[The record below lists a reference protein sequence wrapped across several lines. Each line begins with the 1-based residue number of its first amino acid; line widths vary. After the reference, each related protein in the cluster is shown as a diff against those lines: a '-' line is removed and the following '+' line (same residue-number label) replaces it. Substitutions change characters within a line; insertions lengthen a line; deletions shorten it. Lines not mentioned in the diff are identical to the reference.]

1 MSDDRP
7 AQADAPTFDSMA
19 LTEPVRRALDEL
31 GFTTPTAVQRAAFEP
46 AAAGHDMIVQSRT
59 GTGKTL
65 AFGLPLVDRL
75 VQEGRGLSALILAP
89 TRELA
94 LQSQRAIE
102 GISKYKRLSTV
113 AVYGGAPMERQ
124 IQQLKQGAEIVSGTP
139 GRVLDHIRR
148 GTLDASSISVLV
160 LDEADEMFSMGFA
173 KELNAIMDA
182 LPNDRQFLCFS
193 ATIDDNVQRMA
204 ERRMHQPQ
212 FITLSSDQVGAAE
225 ISHYFYMVLGDKLS
239 ALTRVIEV
247 EDPESAIIFCNT
259 KSDTETVARHLS
271 AAGFNADWLNGD
283 LPQRDREQIMK
294 RTREG
299 QLRFM
304 VATDVAA
311 RGIDISHL
319 THVINFGF
327 PESAEQY
334 VHRTGR
340 TGRAGRTGTAI
351 SVLGPGNLGALY
363 YLRLTFKIFP
373 IERSLPSETE
383 LKTRRETDRLSLLL
397 EAFQGSALDEHLELV
412 RRLQTHPE
420 ADRVLSGMV
429 RTFFATLSGDIDE
442 SAAAARR
449 ERNDEVAT
457 PIEPSASVE
466 AQASRDAQPAE
477 PEAQAAGTKK
487 RRRRRGRGREGQ
499 EGAADS
505 ENGGDDDE
513 PAPPADEPIQL
524 VRASSSA
531 GVAPV
536 RELAPR
542 TPLELGEIPEAR
554 PELPDMT
561 TLYLNVGKR
570 DGLEAQDLTALL
582 STSCELGS
590 EDIGRVRVKD
600 RHTFVGVPT
609 ERVDFVISSLA
620 GQTIKNRELHVERAR
635 T

>member
-1 MSDDRP
+1 MSDDIQP
-7 AQADAPTFDSMA
+7 SETPPTFDA
-19 LTEPVRRALDEL
+19 LDLSPAVRRALDEL
-31 GFTTPTAVQRAAFEP
+31 GFTHPTPVQRAAFEP
-46 AAAGHDMIVQSRT
+46 AASRQDLIVQSRT

-65 AFGLPLVDRL
+65 GFGLPLVDKL
-75 VQEGRGLSALILAP
+75 VEEGHGVQALILAP

-94 LQSQRAIE
+94 LQSQRALE
-102 GISKYKRLSTV
+102 QVSKYKRLRTV

-124 IQQLKQGAEIVSGTP
+124 ITQLKQGAEIVSGTP
-139 GRVLDHIRR
+139 GRVLDHLRR
-148 GTLDASSISVLV
+148 GTLDPSGIQVLV

-173 KELNAIMDA
+173 RELNAIMDA
-182 LPNDRQFLCFS
+182 LPENRQFLCFS

-204 ERRMHQPQ
+204 ERRMHEPQ

-225 ISHYFYMVLGDKLS
+225 ISHYFYMVLGDKLG
-239 ALTRVIEV
+239 ALIRVLEV

-259 KSDTETVARHLS
+259 KSETETVARHLS

-319 THVINFGF
+319 SHVINFGF

-351 SVLGPGNLGALY
+351 SVLGPSNLGALY

-383 LKTRRETDRLSLLL
+383 LKTRQEADRLSLLT
-397 EAFQGSALDEHLELV
+397 EAFKNAPLDEHRDTV
-412 RRLQTHPE
+412 RRLLTH
-420 ADRVLSGMV
+420 ADAERVLCGLV
-429 RTFFATLSGDIDE
+429 RSFFAGMSGNVDDA
-442 SAAAARR
+442 AAAARR
-449 ERNDEVAT
+449 ERTVVTEA
-457 PIEPSASVE
+457 PAHPSEES
-466 AQASRDAQPAE
+466 AE
-477 PEAQAAGTKK
+477 PEESTTNGGDAGGRRKKK
-487 RRRRRGRGREGQ
+487 RRRGRSEGS
-499 EGAADS
+499 A
-505 ENGGDDDE
+505 E
-513 PAPPADEPIQL
+513 PAPVELAEE
-524 VRASSSA
+524 VSSSPETEEPSSEPPED
-531 GVAPV
+531 APPP
-536 RELAPR
+536 A
-542 TPLELGEIPEAR
+542 LE
-554 PELPDMT
+554 DMT
-561 TLYLNVGKR
+561 TLYFNVGKR
-570 DGLEAQDLTALL
+570 DGLEPRDLASLL
-582 STSCELGS
+582 VGSCGLGA

-609 ERVDFVISSLA
+609 DRADFVISSLQ
-620 GQTIKNRELHVERAR
+620 GQSIKNRALQVERAR